1 MAVEVRSVAVQ
12 IVSRMESI
20 LRITHTY
27 VVLEISPEAHAEI
40 KTKLLDAGYDHFI
53 DGETI
58 DMHGIALEPDGP
70 AKCQKSPIRE
80 HFTAGVL
87 IDKYGNV
94 SGDPEAVADF
104 QRYARSRPT
113 LLNDY
118 VEPNQA
124 MIVDEQAFT
133 RP

>member
-70 AKCQKSPIRE
+70 KCQA
-80 HFTAGVL
+80 AGVL